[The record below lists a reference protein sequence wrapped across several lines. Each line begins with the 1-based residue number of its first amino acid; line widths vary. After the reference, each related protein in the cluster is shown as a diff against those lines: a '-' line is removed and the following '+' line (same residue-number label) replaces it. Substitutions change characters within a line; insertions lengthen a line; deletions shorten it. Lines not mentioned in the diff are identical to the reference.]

1 MAIAGSR
8 VPHAKLLRLVWGPE
22 YENELEYAHTF
33 IRKIRMKIEDDPAS
47 PKYLLTDSHIGSG
60 SASPCRSSLRAR
72 GRCFTLPAQL

>member
-22 YENELEYAHTF
+22 YENEFEYLHTF
-33 IRKIRMKIEDDPAS
+33 IRQIRMKIEDDPVS
-47 PKYLLTDSHIGSG
+47 PKYLLKILTSATG

-72 GRCFTLPAQL
+72 YRCFKLPVQL